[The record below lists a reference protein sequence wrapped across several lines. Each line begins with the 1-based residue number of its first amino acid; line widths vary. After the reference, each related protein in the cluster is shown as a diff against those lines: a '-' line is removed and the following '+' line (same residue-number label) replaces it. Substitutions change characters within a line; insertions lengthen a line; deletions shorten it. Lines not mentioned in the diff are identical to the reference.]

1 MRSTCCLQ
9 MSKQNTLREEIG
21 MRTEEGYGEAQHD
34 QSLRDTRGPN
44 PSNQHSKGSQ
54 QALIRAVVRS
64 TVQHYRQQEHDV
76 QAV

>member
-1 MRSTCCLQ
+1 

-21 MRTEEGYGEAQHD
+21 LRTEEGYGEAQHD
-34 QSLRDTRGPN
+34 QSLRQRDTRGPN

-64 TVQHYRQQEHDV
+64 TVQHYPQQEHDV